1 MIMIDSI
8 RVNNQE
14 NGLGEPA
21 VKYKFKAFIFI
32 CAINV
37 FFKVLEDT
45 FLSVDDCQTD

>member
-1 MIMIDSI
+1 MTMIDGV

-21 VKYKFKAFIFI
+21 AKYKFKAFIFI
-32 CAINV
+32 CALNV
-37 FFKVLEDT
+37 FLKAFEDT